1 MIAPTNLID
10 SLRRLRDHQGEQPLS
25 CELQEAL
32 FEVTNTLSE
41 VHNKDR
47 FADALGLAVEKVG
60 VDCTPGFTKKPYI
73 PWIRIFSMD
82 PKDHAQKPT
91 DGYFV
96 VFLVG
101 WDRRLYIAIL
111 PGVDNGK
118 KPDCELDAIR
128 GWARSVLGIQALDG
142 FLLCISLRA
151 PNSEIARKYE
161 RALVLAEEVDL
172 ERITEDSLLE
182 RVCRQLELLAH
193 IYAEQSRIG

>member
-25 CELQEAL
+25 CELQKAL
-32 FEVTNTLSE
+32 FEVTKTLSD
-41 VHNKDR
+41 VHKDR
-47 FADALGLAVEKVG
+47 FADALSLPVEKVG
-60 VDCTPGFTKKPYI
+60 VDCTPGFMKKPYI
-73 PWIRIFSMD
+73 PWIRIFSW
-82 PKDHAQKPT
+82 DHAPEPT

-96 VFLVG
+96 DFLVG
-101 WDRRLYIAIL
+101 WDRRLYITIL

-128 GWARSVLGIQALDG
+128 RWARSVLGTQALDG